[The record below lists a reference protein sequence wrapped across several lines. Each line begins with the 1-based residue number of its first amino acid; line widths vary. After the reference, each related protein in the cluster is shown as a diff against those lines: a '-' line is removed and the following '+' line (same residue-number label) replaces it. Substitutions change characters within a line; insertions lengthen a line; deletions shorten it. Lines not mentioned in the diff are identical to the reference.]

1 MPTRAKSRESTQS
14 DRVDNAAQTEPVDT
28 EEEDESTAPL
38 DAAVL
43 HEINVVLRDH
53 REDMMHLLREEAE
66 QRERLVQL
74 SSNLSMLQER
84 FEVEVARLSEMN
96 VAVQA
101 RLTAVERTTR
111 KMNSKKTRELLNG
124 VKQLTTVTE
133 RPQEAHT
140 SAEKDV
146 QVNDQTSDTA
156 SSVSYRA
163 ESLLS
168 FLSDQHDDVQNLAS
182 HRYVDAGWKR
192 R

>member
-74 SSNLSMLQER
+74 SSSLSML
-84 FEVEVARLSEMN
+84 
-96 VAVQA
+96 
-101 RLTAVERTTR
+101 
-111 KMNSKKTRELLNG
+111 
-124 VKQLTTVTE
+124 
-133 RPQEAHT
+133 P
-140 SAEKDV
+140 
-146 QVNDQTSDTA
+146 
-156 SSVSYRA
+156 
-163 ESLLS
+163 SLLPY
-168 FLSDQHDDVQNLAS
+168 L
-182 HRYVDAGWKR
+182 KR
-192 R
+192 RYQQQQASNFVALPAYTQDSESASPSELPHAMHS